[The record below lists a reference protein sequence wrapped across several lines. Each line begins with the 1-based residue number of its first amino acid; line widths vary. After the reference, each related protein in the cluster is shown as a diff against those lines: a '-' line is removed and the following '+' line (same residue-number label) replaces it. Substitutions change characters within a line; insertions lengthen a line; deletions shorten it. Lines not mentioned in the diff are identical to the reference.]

1 MTNISTSKKVIL
13 GLQHVLAMF
22 GATVLVPYLTGLDPA
37 IALFAAGVGT
47 LLFHL
52 CSKGV
57 VPVFLGSS
65 FAFIGAVSYT
75 LNPTGLKYNELRSVA
90 NWDNFL
96 QGLAIVKG
104 GIIAAGLVYIF
115 VSIIIYFIG
124 VDAIKKL
131 FPPIVTGP
139 IIMVIGLRLSP
150 IAINNAFFKTV
161 NDTAIFDSKYAIVSS
176 IVLITMIV
184 VSIFAKGF
192 FKLVPILIS
201 VIVGYITALSFGLV
215 DTQLIADA
223 HWFSL
228 FDSTIKDQVLT
239 MPSFTWSGVIAIAP
253 IALVV
258 FIEHIGDITTNG
270 AVVGKN
276 FLEEPGV
283 HRTMLGDGVATVFA
297 GFFGGPAN
305 TTYSENTGVLAVTK
319 VYDPKIIRLAAV
331 FAIGLSSI
339 GKFTAIIRTIPGP
352 VMGGISI
359 VLFGMIASVGVKI
372 LISSKLDFDHSRNL
386 IISAVILVFGIGV
399 SELPIGSTRVTISG
413 LAIAAVIGVI
423 LNLLLPKEI

>member
-1 MTNISTSKKVIL
+1 MTDISVNKKLIL
-13 GLQHVLAMF
+13 GFQHVLAMF

-37 IALFAAGVGT
+37 IALFAAGCGT

-65 FAFIGAVSYT
+65 FAFIGAISLT
-75 LNPTGLKYNELRSVA
+75 LNPSGFNYGELRSVG
-90 NWDNFL
+90 NWDAFIQNL
-96 QGLAIVKG
+96 SVVKG
-104 GIIAAGLVYIF
+104 GIIAAGVVYII
-115 VSIIIYFIG
+115 VAIIIYFFG
-124 VDAIKKL
+124 VERVKQL

-150 IAINNAFFKTV
+150 IAINNAFFNLDGSFNQTS
-161 NDTAIFDSKYAIVSS
+161 ALVSS

-201 VIVGYITALSFGLV
+201 VIVGYSISLFLNLV
-215 DTQLIADA
+215 DTQIIADA
-223 HWFSL
+223 SWISFM
-228 FDSTIKDQVLT
+228 DVTIRDQIMVA
-239 MPSFTWSGVIAIAP
+239 PSFTLTGIIAIAP

-276 FLEEPGV
+276 FIEEPGI
-283 HRTMLGDGVATVFA
+283 HRTMLGDGVATIFA
-297 GFFGGPAN
+297 GLIGAPAN

-319 VYDPKIIRLAAV
+319 VYDPKILRMAAF
-331 FAIGLSSI
+331 FAIGLSLI
-339 GKFTAIIRTIPGP
+339 GKFSAILRTIPVP

-359 VLFGMIASVGVKI
+359 VLFGMIASIGVRI
-372 LISSKLDFDHSRNL
+372 LINSELDFAHSRNL

-399 SELPIGSTRVTISG
+399 DAFPMGSTGVTVSG
-413 LAIAAVIGVI
+413 LAMAAIVGVA
-423 LNLLLPKEI
+423 LNLILPKEI